1 MPKNKRGNEAAGPK
15 FVIKKK
21 ITDGDG
27 GHHGGVWKIAYADF
41 MTAMMTFF
49 LVMWLINS
57 SSKEKISQLA
67 NYFNPVKLADKTP
80 PSKAVREDAAAAAS
94 GDETE
99 TKPEKNEKKEKSAK
113 EEQKSET
120 KADKSEQKLEK
131 AEKAEK
137 KNEKSVKKSDGSQ
150 HPAEDET
157 LFLNPFGVLTQ
168 LASEAE
174 GEMASAMARG
184 NTAALGAGGVSLDP
198 FVTDPIA
205 SQSSAKGPAGGQE
218 SRDANASTAAS
229 KGGLDSGDNQAAG
242 KAATDGKS
250 ATDGK
255 DAQPS
260 REAMDAAA
268 RLAKD
273 VNKVLDSLPKSFRP
287 NITTKATPEGVLVS
301 LMDDTNFSMFKI
313 ASAEPSPQLVVVLDK
328 IGNLLNKQPG
338 KIVVR
343 GHTDGRQYS
352 GDAHGNW
359 RLSVNRAN
367 MTYYMLLRAKVEDA
381 RFLAVEGYADRNLKN
396 RSNPLAAE
404 NRRIDILIKAVES

>member
-1 MPKNKRGNEAAGPK
+1 MPKNKRGNEAGPK

-21 ITDGDG
+21 IIDDEG

-57 SSKEKISQLA
+57 SSKEKVAQLA

-94 GDETE
+94 GDDAES
-99 TKPEKNEKKEKSAK
+99 KPEKSEKKEKSAK
-113 EEQKSET
+113 EEQKAEKAET
-120 KADKSEQKLEK
+120 KADKAEQKPEK
-131 AEKAEK
+131 SEKAEK
-137 KNEKSVKKSDGSQ
+137 KNEKSLKKSDDTQ

-184 NTAALGAGGVSLDP
+184 NTAAPGAGGVSLDP

-205 SQSSAKGPAGGQE
+205 SQSSAKGAGGGQE
-218 SRDANASTAAS
+218 SRDANASLAALKAS
-229 KGGLDSGDNQAAG
+229 LDSGDNQAAG
-242 KAATDGKS
+242 KATTDGKS

-255 DAQPS
+255 YAQPT

-313 ASAEPSPQLVVVLDK
+313 ASAEPSPQLVLVLDK

-338 KIVVR
+338 KLVVR

-367 MTYYMLLRAKVEDA
+367 MTYYMLLRAKVED
-381 RFLAVEGYADRNLKN
+381 FTLSGG
-396 RSNPLAAE
+396 
-404 NRRIDILIKAVES
+404 

>member
-1 MPKNKRGNEAAGPK
+1 MPKNKRGNEAGAK

-21 ITDGDG
+21 IIDDEG

-67 NYFNPVKLADKTP
+67 NYFNPVKLADKAP
-80 PSKAVREDAAAAAS
+80 PSKAVREEEAAAAS
-94 GDETE
+94 SENAE
-99 TKPEKNEKKEKSAK
+99 SKPEKSEKPHAEADKPEKEEKKYDDTGKVTEKERKPEKKEQVTA
-113 EEQKSET
+113 
-120 KADKSEQKLEK
+120 
-131 AEKAEK
+131 
-137 KNEKSVKKSDGSQ
+137 KKSDDTQ
-150 HPAEDET
+150 HPVEDET

-174 GEMASAMARG
+174 GEMAAAMSRNNSA
-184 NTAALGAGGVSLDP
+184 TLGAGGVSLDP
-198 FVTDPIA
+198 FVTDPVA
-205 SQSSAKGPAGGQE
+205 SPSGKGAGSGQE
-218 SRDANASTAAS
+218 SRDANASLAALKAS
-229 KGGLDSGDNQAAG
+229 LDSGDNQAAG
-242 KAATDGKS
+242 KATTDGKS
-250 ATDGK
+250 ANDGK
-255 DAQPS
+255 DVQPS

-338 KIVVR
+338 KLVVR
-343 GHTDGRQYS
+343 GHTDGRQYWGTPMATGAS
-352 GDAHGNW
+352 PSTGP
-359 RLSVNRAN
+359 
-367 MTYYMLLRAKVEDA
+367 T
-381 RFLAVEGYADRNLKN
+381 
-396 RSNPLAAE
+396 
-404 NRRIDILIKAVES
+404 